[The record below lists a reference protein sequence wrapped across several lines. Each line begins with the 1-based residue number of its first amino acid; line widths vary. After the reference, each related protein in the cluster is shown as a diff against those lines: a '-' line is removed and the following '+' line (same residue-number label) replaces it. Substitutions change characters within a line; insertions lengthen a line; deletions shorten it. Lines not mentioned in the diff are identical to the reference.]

1 MSDFIIWGAIG
12 AGLIIISIILLTGRG
27 SFLLAGYNTMSK
39 EKKAQYDTKALC
51 KFMGK
56 IFLPIGILA
65 PFAGIERIAS
75 WFIWVWI
82 AVMVVLLIFTLIYA
96 NTGNRFKK

>member
-1 MSDFIIWGAIG
+1 MVELVVFIGIG
-12 AGLIIISIILLTGRG
+12 ALLVIMGIVLLTGRG

-39 EKKAQYDTKALC
+39 EKKAKYDAKALC

-56 IFLPIGILA
+56 IITPIGIL
-65 PFAGIERIAS
+65 FFGFLIEGIES
-75 WFIWVWI
+75 WFTWVFL
-82 AVMVVLLIFTLIYA
+82 AVTLALTLFAVVYA